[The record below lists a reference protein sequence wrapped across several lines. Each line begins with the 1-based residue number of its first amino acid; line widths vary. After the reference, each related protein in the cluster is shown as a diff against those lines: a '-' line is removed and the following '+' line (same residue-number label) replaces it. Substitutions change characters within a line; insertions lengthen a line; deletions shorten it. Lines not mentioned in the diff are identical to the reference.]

1 MNRFYFS
8 FCFFFFKK
16 SQAPHN
22 LHSTML
28 FFSCQKTENKIIERK
43 EEYIIVM
50 IVTNKEVKWNH
61 KVQTTGGL
69 HKITTLWAT
78 L

>member
-1 MNRFYFS
+1 MLNRI
-8 FCFFFFKK
+8 FFLLFLK
-16 SQAPHN
+16 SKAPHN

-28 FFSCQKTENKIIERK
+28 FFFVCQKTENKIIERK
-43 EEYIIVM
+43 KEYIIVM
-50 IVTNKEVKWNH
+50 IVSNKEVKWNH
-61 KVQTTGGL
+61 EVQTTGGL

>member
-1 MNRFYFS
+1 MPEDREQNNRE
-8 FCFFFFKK
+8 KK
-16 SQAPHN
+16 
-22 LHSTML
+22 
-28 FFSCQKTENKIIERK
+28 
-43 EEYIIVM
+43 EYIIVM

>member
-1 MNRFYFS
+1 
-8 FCFFFFKK
+8 
-16 SQAPHN
+16 
-22 LHSTML
+22 
-28 FFSCQKTENKIIERK
+28 
-43 EEYIIVM
+43 M